1 MQYPSLPIGIF
12 AAACGLFANAATA
25 QAGNE
30 SWVSGTPSDAG
41 NCPRT
46 APCRTFQFAH
56 DQTNNN
62 GAINVLTSGNF
73 GPLTITKPISIVADG
88 VEATIGALL

>member
-1 MQYPSLPIGIF
+1 MKAGFPAR
-12 AAACGLFANAATA
+12 AAMRAIAREPHRAA
-25 QAGNE
+25 
-30 SWVSGTPSDAG
+30 P
-41 NCPRT
+41 
-46 APCRTFQFAH
+46 F
-56 DQTNNN
+56 NNN